1 MTMSLTS
8 ITCMGAFASN
18 LARRSTS
25 GGVPKSSVPPGG
37 GGRGAG
43 RKTHP
48 RGRMLRGSGSRATE
62 SLPVGVQVASTPTS
76 MGTSVEGG
84 DGELTF
90 KVRRRVNF
98 GECVKLVGDSKPFGK
113 WSPGRSLVEMV
124 WTDGD
129 VWEAVVDAGELVASS
144 GAGRLEFKC
153 VVVKDG
159 ADEFEWEGGD
169 NHVVDLSSSLGG
181 TAVVTWGKRIEL
193 FGADGADGAR
203 SALFEGLENGNG
215 EGRAGGAQMSR
226 SFDMG
231 SSFSSMDDA
240 QNAPLLPLDQW
251 SGDEVVFM
259 QSNEHPR
266 DRQGTW
272 DTDGLSGTSLRL
284 VQGDR
289 DASNWLK
296 KLELARDVIVDRDC
310 GMRPGLEAI
319 ASSFVYL
326 TWVSNGSIR
335 CVEGGGHHRPNHH
348 ARLSMM
354 IFRSLE
360 WIIGERAGTPDA
372 LFARRMQTRIPSF
385 TDEFMQSTPLTRIR
399 DIAHRNDIPQDLKRE
414 IKHTIQNKL
423 HRNAGP
429 EDLAASESL
438 LRRIMDNRHEYSE
451 DFVNQYQLFMKEL
464 RDFFNAG
471 SLEDALLDLGP
482 SLDEDSNR
490 LIEAFILAKRKVDSM
505 SGWDDNMVMDCMH
518 ALTTVRAVLSGG
530 LSAGLRN
537 DAPDNALS
545 MRQKWRLSEIRAED
559 YIFML
564 MSRFINTVEERGG
577 AEFLA
582 TANDGAWALPI
593 GALVLSLRQIGLTGY
608 NHAEC
613 MALENELTRWQEIGG
628 FGLQDE
634 ARRMCSTLN
643 RVLRLTESFCSMV
656 IENLHEPAMQLGRS
670 LGVEHEKAV
679 VFSESEIRS
688 NVTFQTSKL
697 ATLLLKAAR
706 VAANMPQWQIIRQ
719 GNCSGVLVEVDQLS
733 PESIARVAA
742 ATGDGDF
749 IAVVKS
755 ATGDEELVSLSNRL
769 KGVVLLHDIPHLS
782 HLGVRARQEKLTFVA
797 TDDADERSAIMDKV
811 GQTVVMEANGNGMTI
826 HGMDHAP
833 ETQAAVSASP
843 SRPPAL
849 AVTPKLSQQANIIPL
864 SQADI
869 DTSGAKAYA
878 CRELVELSKEANS
891 YFRALDGLV
900 VPYGSLESVI
910 AQNSATSDWA
920 ALLDEGVAALEVGD
934 PAGIETICSRLQD
947 FVMSLSLPKALAVM
961 IGSAMASE
969 DQGDAGS
976 GKGQMLMLR
985 SSANVEDLEGLSGA
999 GLYDSITNV
1008 RRDDPASIEH
1018 ALKEVWASLFSRR
1031 AMLARASLGIHP
1043 KDAHMAVLIQPQL
1056 APSLSFVLHTSHP
1069 MEDDAL
1075 LAELAPGH
1083 GELLASGTRG
1093 SGWRL
1098 TVSPSGVGSDSFA
1111 NFSEA
1116 FLPNYSGTL
1125 ATKTMDYSREE
1136 LSCSSEARERLGKRL
1151 GVVGKYL
1158 ETSFGGVAQDVEGA
1172 IVGDALYVFQTRP
1185 QP

>member
-1 MTMSLTS
+1 MTISLVS
-8 ITCMGAFASN
+8 VAYMGAFASN

-25 GGVPKSSVPPGG
+25 AGVPKSPGRITHSH
-37 GGRGAG
+37 GRM
-43 RKTHP
+43 P
-48 RGRMLRGSGSRATE
+48 RGLGSHTVGR
-62 SLPVGVQVASTPTS
+62 LPVSMRLASAAAVVGAS
-76 MGTSVEGG
+76 AEGE
-84 DGELTF
+84 DRTLTF

-98 GECVKLVGDSKPFGK
+98 GECVKLVGDSKTFGK
-113 WSPGRSLVEMV
+113 WSPRRSSMEMV

-129 VWEAVVDAGELVASS
+129 VWEVVVDAGELVSSS
-144 GAGRLEFKC
+144 GAGLEFKC

-159 ADEFEWEGGD
+159 ADEFEWEGGE
-169 NHVVDLSSSLGG
+169 NHAVDLCSSMGG
-181 TAVVTWGKRIEL
+181 TAVVTWGKRLEL

-203 SALFEGLENGNG
+203 SALLERHDNGNG
-215 EGRAGGAQMSR
+215 AGRSGEAEMSR
-226 SFDMG
+226 SLDLG

-240 QNAPLLPLDQW
+240 HSAVTLPLDQW
-251 SGDEVVFM
+251 SGDDIVFM

-266 DRQGTW
+266 ERQGTW
-272 DTDGLSGTSLRL
+272 DVDGLSGASLRL

-310 GMRPGLEAI
+310 GMRPDLEVL

-360 WIIGERAGTPDA
+360 WIIGERTGTPDA
-372 LFARRMQTRIPSF
+372 LFARRLQTRIPSF

-438 LRRIMDNRHEYSE
+438 LRRIMDNRHEYNE
-451 DFVNQYQLFMKEL
+451 DFVNEYQLFMKEL

-482 SLDEDSNR
+482 SLDDDSSR
-490 LIEAFILAKRKVDSM
+490 LVEAFILAKRKVDSM
-505 SGWDDNMVMDCMH
+505 SEWDDNTAMDCMH

-537 DAPDNALS
+537 DAPDNALA
-545 MRQKWRLSEIRAED
+545 MRQKWRLAEIRAED

-582 TANDGAWALPI
+582 TANDGSWALPI

-608 NHAEC
+608 SHAEC
-613 MALENELTRWQEIGG
+613 MALENELTRWQQIGG

-643 RVLRLTESFCSMV
+643 RVLRLTESFCSVV
-656 IENLHEPAMQLGRS
+656 IDNLNKPAMDLGRS
-670 LGVEHEKAV
+670 LGVEHEKAA
-679 VFSESEIRS
+679 VFAESEIRS

-706 VAANMPQWQIIRQ
+706 VSANMPQWQIIRH
-719 GNCSGVLVEVDQLS
+719 GNCSGVLVEVDELS
-733 PESIARVAA
+733 PDSIARVAA
-742 ATGDGDF
+742 ATGDKNF
-749 IAVVKS
+749 IAVVKT

-769 KGVVLLHDIPHLS
+769 QGVVLLHDIPHLS

-797 TDDADERSAIMDKV
+797 TDDADERSSVIGKV
-811 GQTVVMEANGNGMTI
+811 GQAVVMEANGTSMTI
-826 HGMDHAP
+826 HGMEHAQP
-833 ETQAAVSASP
+833 TEVAASVITADP
-843 SRPPAL
+843 VKAPA
-849 AVTPKLSQQANIIPL
+849 VVPKLSQQANIIPL

-869 DTSGAKAYA
+869 DTSGAKSCA

-910 AQNSATSDWA
+910 AQNSATSKWA
-920 ALLDEGVAALEVGD
+920 ALLDESVTELEAGD
-934 PAGIETICSRLQD
+934 PVGVETICDRLQD
-947 FVMSLSLPKALAVM
+947 FVMSLTVPKTLAVM
-961 IGSAMASE
+961 IGGAVAPE
-969 DQGDAGS
+969 DDGGS

-985 SSANVEDLEGLSGA
+985 SSANVEDLAGLSGA
-999 GLYDSITNV
+999 GLYDSIRNV
-1008 RRDDPASIEH
+1008 RRDDPDSIEH

-1056 APSLSFVLHTSHP
+1056 APTLSFVLHTSHP
-1069 MEDDAL
+1069 LEDDAL

-1083 GELLASGTRG
+1083 GEILASGTRG

-1098 TVSPSGVGSDSFA
+1098 TVSPSGVASDSFA

-1116 FLPNYSGTL
+1116 LLPNYSGTL
-1125 ATKTMDYSREE
+1125 TNKTMDYSREE
-1136 LSCSSEARERLGKRL
+1136 LSCSSEARERLGKQL

-1158 ETSFGGVAQDVEGA
+1158 EASFGDVAQDVEGA

>member
-1 MTMSLTS
+1 MPRGLGSLATGRLPLGMRVGSVVMSAV
-8 ITCMGAFASN
+8 MGAS
-18 LARRSTS
+18 
-25 GGVPKSSVPPGG
+25 
-37 GGRGAG
+37 
-43 RKTHP
+43 
-48 RGRMLRGSGSRATE
+48 
-62 SLPVGVQVASTPTS
+62 
-76 MGTSVEGG
+76 EGG
-84 DGELTF
+84 SDGKLTF

-98 GECVKLVGDSKPFGK
+98 GECVKLVGDSKTFGK
-113 WSPGRSLVEMV
+113 WSPGRSSVEMV

-129 VWEAVVDAGELVASS
+129 VWEVVVDAGALVASS
-144 GAGRLEFKC
+144 GGCLEFKC

-159 ADEFEWEGGD
+159 ADALEWEGGD
-169 NHVVDLSSSLGG
+169 NHVVDLSSSMGG
-181 TAVVTWGKRIEL
+181 TAVVTWGKRVEL

-203 SALFEGLENGNG
+203 SALAQGHESGNG
-215 EGRAGGAQMSR
+215 AGHAGEARMSR
-226 SFDMG
+226 SFDME
-231 SSFSSMDDA
+231 SSFSSVDDG
-240 QNAPLLPLDQW
+240 QNTLTLPLEQW
-251 SGDEVVFM
+251 SGEDIVFM

-266 DRQGTW
+266 ERQGTW
-272 DTDGLSGTSLRL
+272 DTEGLSGASLRL
-284 VQGDR
+284 VQGDQE
-289 DASNWLK
+289 ASNWLK

-310 GMRPGLEAI
+310 GMRPGLEAL

-360 WIIGERAGTPDA
+360 WIIGERTGTPDA

-438 LRRIMDNRHEYSE
+438 LRRIMDNRHEYNE
-451 DFVNQYQLFMKEL
+451 NFVNEYQLFMKEL

-471 SLEDALLDLGP
+471 SLEDALIDLGP

-490 LIEAFILAKRKVDSM
+490 LIEAFIFAKRKVDSM
-505 SGWDDNMVMDCMH
+505 AGWDDNTVMDCMH
-518 ALTTVRAVLSGG
+518 ALTTVRALLSGG

-537 DAPDNALS
+537 DAPDNALA
-545 MRQKWRLSEIRAED
+545 MRQKWRLAEIRAED

-582 TANDGAWALPI
+582 AANDGSWALPI

-613 MALENELTRWQEIGG
+613 MALENELTSWQQIGG

-634 ARRMCSTLN
+634 ARRLCSTLN
-643 RVLRLTESFCSMV
+643 RVLRLTESFCSVV
-656 IENLHEPAMQLGRS
+656 IDNLHEPAVQLGRS
-670 LGVEHEKAV
+670 LGVEHEKAA
-679 VFSESEIRS
+679 VFAESEIRS

-719 GNCSGVLVEVDQLS
+719 GICSGVLVEVDELS
-733 PESIARVAA
+733 PESVARVAS
-742 ATGDGDF
+742 ATGDKDF
-749 IAVVKS
+749 IAVVKAAS
-755 ATGDEELVSLSNRL
+755 GDEELVSLSDRL
-769 KGVVLLHDIPHLS
+769 QGVVLMHDIPHLS

-797 TDDADERSAIMDKV
+797 TDDADERSAVMGKV
-811 GQTVVMEANGNGMTI
+811 GQSVVMEATGNGLKI
-826 HGMDHAP
+826 HAMEH
-833 ETQAAVSASP
+833 
-843 SRPPAL
+843 AL
-849 AVTPKLSQQANIIPL
+849 ATEPAASTLAANPTTAPSLTSSPKLSKQATIVPL
-864 SQADI
+864 SHAEI
-869 DTSGAKAYA
+869 ETSGAKAYA
-878 CRELVELSKEANS
+878 CRELVELSKEAKS

-910 AQNSATSDWA
+910 ALNSATSEWA
-920 ALLDEGVAALEVGD
+920 ALLDEAVAALKVGVPSD
-934 PAGIETICSRLQD
+934 IETICDRLQD
-947 FVMSLSLPKALAVM
+947 FVTSLSVPKTLAVM
-961 IGSAMASE
+961 IGKAVASE
-969 DQGDAGS
+969 DDGCSD
-976 GKGQMLMLR
+976 KGQLLMLR
-985 SSANVEDLEGLSGA
+985 SSANVEDLAGLSGA

-1008 RRDDPASIEH
+1008 RRDDPESIER
-1018 ALKEVWASLFSRR
+1018 ALKKVWASLFSRR

-1043 KDAHMAVLIQPQL
+1043 KDAHMAVLVQPQL
-1056 APSLSFVLHTSHP
+1056 APALSFVLHSSHP
-1069 MEDDAL
+1069 MEEDAL

-1098 TVSPSGVGSDSFA
+1098 TVSPSGVVSDSFA

-1116 FLPNYSGTL
+1116 LLPNYAGTL
-1125 ATKTMDYSREE
+1125 TSKTMDYSREE
-1136 LSCSSEARERLGKRL
+1136 LSCSSEARERLGKQL

-1158 ETSFGGVAQDVEGA
+1158 EASFGGVAQDVEGA